1 MRRIAL
7 IGLSLTLLWLA
18 GACGLEKKLGRVRS
32 GDAAASLRALDADVQ
47 AAVPAL
53 RIPPRDTLKVTG
65 PDGRQLM
72 IMRAVRDEDGEM
84 VATEELAPAV
94 VVASFK
100 HVPER
105 HGKVDLRF
113 LVSVPRAMLD
123 SRWQLRLVPQLH
135 LMGESGELDPV
146 IITGERYHKS
156 QLRGYQL
163 YQRFLSGIVTDGM
176 QFVRMQDLEHF
187 LERNAPQL
195 YALKRDSSLVSE
207 ELQVSLFGVTGAE
220 AVEHYT
226 NTVARALNRHKIA
239 RKDKVFRKLV
249 RSPFLE
255 GKMRL
260 DTLVSGTEDRV
271 VYEYVQTVKVA
282 PKLRKAQITLNGG
295 IYEIGAK
302 RCDFLGPDTLTFY
315 ISSLSTLCDKRER
328 YVTKVLERRVEARS
342 VCWVEFASGSSLLDP
357 GRGNNPAEMGRI
369 RRNLLD
375 LLENEKYEMDSI
387 VVEAS
392 ASPEGSVALNA
403 RLSRERSAA
412 VGGYFERCLR
422 GMRDSLARESGI
434 RLSLAEAEPADAVT
448 PATPIRFVTR
458 SAGENWPLLDQLVAR
473 SEELSEGDKA
483 DYLAIRNTVGDPDR
497 REEALRARPAYLFLR
512 EKLYPHLRTVRF
524 SFHLHRKG
532 MVKDTIH
539 TTEPDTVYRRGVQA
553 LMNREWE
560 RAVSI
565 LRPYADFNTVLAY
578 CAMEY
583 NASALALLDKLSPT
597 PATRYLQA
605 LLYSREGEDALAVE
619 WYLKACSGDRSFVHR
634 GRLDPEIAKL
644 IKTYQLENETNPD

>member
-1 MRRIAL
+1 MRRNSL
-7 IGLSLTLLWLA
+7 IFFLLVLLSLLS
-18 GACGLEKKLGRVRS
+18 CGIERKLGRVKR
-32 GDAAASLRALDADVQ
+32 GDAAASLRAMDTEMPDSM
-47 AAVPAL
+47 PAL

-72 IMRAVRDEDGEM
+72 IMRAVRDESGEM
-84 VATEELAPAV
+84 VATEELVPAV

-113 LVSVPRAMLD
+113 LVSVPRTMLD

-135 LMGESGELDPV
+135 MLGESGELEPIV
-146 IITGERYHKS
+146 ITGERYHKA

-176 QFVRMQDLEHF
+176 QFVRMQDLERF

-226 NTVARALNRHKIA
+226 NTIARAFNRYKLS
-239 RKDKVFRKLV
+239 RKDKIFHRLIK
-249 RSPFLE
+249 SPFLE
-255 GKMRL
+255 GTLRL
-260 DTLVSGTEDRV
+260 DTVVRGTEDRV
-271 VYEYVQTVKVA
+271 IYEYVQTVRVA
-282 PKLRKAQITLNGG
+282 PKLRKAQISLSGG

-302 RCDFLGPDTLTFY
+302 LCDFRGPDTLTFY

-328 YVTKVLERRVEARS
+328 YVTKVIERQVEASS
-342 VCWVEFASGSSLLDP
+342 VCWVEFAAGSAVLEEQ
-357 GRGNNPAEMGRI
+357 RGNNPAEMGRI

-375 LLENEKYEMDSI
+375 LLENEKFEMDSI

-392 ASPEGSVALNA
+392 ASPEGSEALNW
-403 RLSRERSAA
+403 RLSRERSGA

-422 GMRDSLARESGI
+422 RMRDSLRSESGI
-434 RLSLAEAEPADAVT
+434 RLGLGGAEPADAV
-448 PATPIRFVTR
+448 PSATPIRFIPR
-458 SAGENWPLLDQLVAR
+458 SAGENWALLDLLVAQC
-473 SEELSEGDKA
+473 EELSAEDKA
-483 DYLAIRNTVGDPDR
+483 DYLSVRGAFADADR
-497 REEALRARPAYLFLR
+497 REEALRARPYYLFLR

-532 MVKDTIH
+532 MVKDTVH
-539 TTEPDTVYRRGVQA
+539 TTEPDTVYRMGVQA

-578 CAMEY
+578 CAMDY
-583 NASALALLDKLSPT
+583 DASALALLEQLEPSA
-597 PATRYLQA
+597 ATFYLRA
-605 LLYSREGEDALAVE
+605 LLCSRKGDDALAVE
-619 WYLKACSGDRSFVHR
+619 SYLKACALDRAFVHR
-634 GRLDPEIAKL
+634 GRLDPEISKL
-644 IKTYQLENETNPD
+644 IKNYQLENETNPD

>member
-1 MRRIAL
+1 MKAAAL
-7 IGLSLTLLWLA
+7 IGCFAVLLCLS
-18 GACGLEKKLGRVRS
+18 GSCGPVKKLGRVRS
-32 GDAAASLRALDADVQ
+32 GDATASLRALDADLQ
-47 AAVPAL
+47 ASVPAL
-53 RIPPRDTLKVTG
+53 RLPPRDTLRVMG

-72 IMRAVRDEDGEM
+72 IMRAVRDENGEM
-84 VATEELAPAV
+84 VASDELVPAV

-113 LVSVPRAMLD
+113 LVSVPRTMLD
-123 SRWQLRLVPQLH
+123 SRWQLRLVPCLH
-135 LMGESGELDPV
+135 MMGESGSLDPI
-146 IITGERYHKS
+146 IITGERYHKA

-163 YQRFLSGIVTDGM
+163 YRRFLSGIVTDGM

-207 ELQVSLFGVTGAE
+207 DLQVSLFGVTGAE

-226 NTVARALNRHKIA
+226 NTIARAFNRHKIS
-239 RKDKVFRKLV
+239 RKDKMFHRLV

-255 GKMRL
+255 GELRL
-260 DTLVSGTEDRV
+260 DTLIRGTEDQV
-271 VYEYVQTVKVA
+271 LYEYVQTVNVA
-282 PKLRKAQITLNGG
+282 PKQRKAQITLDGG
-295 IYEIGAK
+295 VYEIGAK
-302 RCDFLGPDTLTFY
+302 LCDFRGPDTLTFY

-328 YVTKVLERRVEARS
+328 YVTRVVERRVEASS

-357 GRGNNPAEMGRI
+357 QRGNNPAEMGRI
-369 RRNLLD
+369 RKNLLD
-375 LLENEKYEMDSI
+375 LLENEKFEMDSI

-403 RLSRERSAA
+403 RLSRERSGA

-422 GMRDSLARESGI
+422 RMRDSLRRESGI
-434 RLSLAEAEPADAVT
+434 RLGLGDAGPADAGT
-448 PATPIRFVTR
+448 DAAPIRFVTR
-458 SAGENWPLLDQLVAR
+458 SAGENWPLLDLLVTR
-473 SEELSEGDKA
+473 SEELSEADKA
-483 DYLAIRNTVGDPDR
+483 DYRSARESFGDPDR
-497 REEALRARPAYLFLR
+497 CEASLRLNPCYPFLR

-532 MVKDTIH
+532 MVKDTVH
-539 TTEPDTVYRRGVQA
+539 TTEPDTVYRKGVQA
-553 LMNREWE
+553 LMAREWE
-560 RAVSI
+560 KAVSI

-578 CAMEY
+578 CAMDY
-583 NASALALLDKLSPT
+583 DASALSLLEKLEPT
-597 PATRYLQA
+597 PATNYLTA
-605 LLYSREGEDALAVE
+605 LLCARKGDDARAVE
-619 WYLKACSGDRSFVHR
+619 CYLKACSGDRSFVHR
-634 GRLDPEIAKL
+634 GRLDPEISKL